1 MAARSGTSR
10 RALSCG
16 ARVVADGTKTTEPL
30 RRALAAS
37 RQILVWALA
46 FSAAVNLL
54 YLAPSLYMLQV
65 YDRVLVSGG
74 LLTLVFISIVLAFAL
89 ATLFFL
95 DTMRSRLM
103 ARASLRIDRLLSP
116 FLLDAALAQQ
126 VKGGDA
132 RKAQALREFDTLR
145 QSLVGPA
152 AMALLDAPWAPLY
165 VVICFLIH
173 PWIGLLTLLG
183 GASLVGVAIINEN
196 ALRES
201 LREASSLAPKIYAA
215 QEADGASAETIRALG
230 MRRVLIERQME
241 GRADLNDLQTGSMF
255 RSQIFTAITR
265 LIRMALQSAVLG
277 LGAYLAIERQISPG
291 ALIAGSILA
300 ARALAPLEQIVGAWR
315 QIGQARNALRL
326 VNEALESAMPTREH
340 TALPTPKGELRI
352 ERIGVRLPESER
364 IVLNDI
370 SLTISPGELLGVIGP
385 TGAGKSTLARVA
397 AGARAPDAGSVRLDM
412 ANFSDWDPEQLGRH
426 VGYLPQEI
434 GLLAGA
440 IAENIA
446 RFTVRTQA
454 NAQSIDAAVVE
465 AARIAG
471 AHELILRMPHAYDT
485 KLGLGGSGISP
496 GQAQRI
502 ALARALFRNPPLL
515 VLDEPNAHLDAEGE
529 GALIEALKA
538 AKARGAAIL
547 VVAHRAGVLSFADR
561 LLVLRDGRVETQGP
575 SEEVTRRL
583 AGAQEG
589 GSVKPMRPRE
599 AQT

>member
-1 MAARSGTSR
+1 MRGK
-10 RALSCG
+10 L
-16 ARVVADGTKTTEPL
+16 ADGTKITEPL
-30 RRALAAS
+30 RQALVAS
-37 RQILVWALA
+37 RQILFWALG

-54 YLAPSLYMLQV
+54 YLAPSLYMLQI
-65 YDRVLVSGG
+65 YDRVLVSNG

-95 DTMRSRLM
+95 DTMRTRLM
-103 ARASLRIDRLLSP
+103 ARASLRIDKLLSP
-116 FLLDAALAQQ
+116 FLLDAALAQNAR
-126 VKGGDA
+126 GGDA

-152 AMALLDAPWAPLY
+152 AMAILDAPWAPIY
-165 VVICFLIH
+165 VIICFMIH
-173 PWIGLLTLLG
+173 PFIGLLTLLG
-183 GASLVGVAIINEN
+183 GAALVGVAVINEN
-196 ALRES
+196 ALRDS

-230 MRRVLIERQME
+230 MRRVLVERQMQ
-241 GRADLNDLQTGSMF
+241 GRADLNDLQTASLF
-255 RSQIFTAITR
+255 RSQIFTSLTR
-265 LIRMALQSAVLG
+265 FIRMALQSAVLG

-315 QIGQARNALRL
+315 QIGQARSALRL
-326 VNEALESAMPTREH
+326 VNDTLAAAAPTRDH
-340 TALPTPKGELRI
+340 TSLPIPKGELRI
-352 ERIGVRLPESER
+352 ERIGVRLAESDR
-364 IVLNDI
+364 IMLNDV
-370 SLTISPGELLGVIGP
+370 SVTVAPGELLGIVGP

-397 AGARAPDAGSVRLDM
+397 AGARIPEAGSVRLDM
-412 ANFSDWDPEQLGRH
+412 ANFTDWDPEQLGRH

-434 GLLAGA
+434 GLLAGT

-446 RFTVRTQA
+446 RFTVRTEA
-454 NAQSIDAAVVE
+454 NAQSIDAAIVE

-471 AHELILRMPHAYDT
+471 AHELILRMPQAYDT

-515 VLDEPNAHLDAEGE
+515 VLDEPNSHLDAEGE
-529 GALIEALKA
+529 TALVEALKS
-538 AKARGAAIL
+538 AKARGAAII
-547 VVAHRAGVLSFADR
+547 VVAHRAGVLSIADR
-561 LLVLRDGRVETQGP
+561 LLVLRDGRVEMQG
-575 SEEVTRRL
+575 SREEVTRRL
-583 AGAQEG
+583 AAAQENA
-589 GSVKPMRPRE
+589 SVKPIRPRE

>member
-1 MAARSGTSR
+1 
-10 RALSCG
+10 
-16 ARVVADGTKTTEPL
+16 VKVADGTKTTEPL
-30 RRALAAS
+30 RQALVAS
-37 RQILVWALA
+37 RRILLWALG

-54 YLAPSLYMLQV
+54 YLAPSLYMLQI
-65 YDRVLVSGG
+65 YDRVLVSNG

-95 DTMRSRLM
+95 DAMRARLL

-116 FLLDAALAQQ
+116 FLLNAALTQQ
-126 VKGGDA
+126 VKRSDA

-145 QSLVGPA
+145 QSLTGPA
-152 AMALLDAPWAPLY
+152 AMAVLDAPWAPLY
-165 VVICFLIH
+165 VIVCFLIH

-183 GASLVGVAIINEN
+183 GVALVAVAVVNEN
-196 ALRES
+196 ALRDS
-201 LREASSLAPKIYAA
+201 LREAGALAPKIYAA

-241 GRADLNDLQTGSMF
+241 GRADLNDLQTGSLF

-265 LIRMALQSAVLG
+265 FIRMGLQSAVLG
-277 LGAYLAIERQISPG
+277 LGAYLAIEREISPG

-326 VNEALESAMPTREH
+326 VNEALAAAAPTREH
-340 TALPTPKGELRI
+340 TALPTPKGELRM
-352 ERIGVRLPESER
+352 ERIGVRLEEGER
-364 IVLNDI
+364 IILNDV
-370 SLTISPGELLGVIGP
+370 SLTIGPGDLLGVVGP

-397 AGARAPDAGSVRLDM
+397 SGARTPEVGSVRLDM

-434 GLLAGA
+434 GLLAGT
-440 IAENIA
+440 ISENIA
-446 RFTVRTQA
+446 RFTTRTDA

-471 AHELILRMPHAYDT
+471 AHELILRMPQAYDT
-485 KLGLGGSGISP
+485 RLGLGGSGVSP

-529 GALIEALKA
+529 AALIEALKA

-547 VVAHRAGVLSFADR
+547 VVAHRAGVLSIADR
-561 LLVLRDGRVETQGP
+561 LLVLRDGRVEQQGP

-583 AGAQEG
+583 AAAQEG
-589 GSVKPMRPRE
+589 GTVKPIRPRE